1 MSVFSHTRWAAAA
14 LAVTMIATGLPAAA
28 GEADGVTRVTDQ
40 VAGGTAT
47 QVHQSTVVW
56 EGTWMPCDN
65 GVTGS
70 GMLWPDAGW
79 NRPMPTALQR
89 TPVVYSRRW
98 PQTWAGQPGAARAAA
113 PPMVFQPTDTTQLG
127 FTYHRVPQW
136 QPNPQMLPRAP
147 WPATWHSRR
156 CPGNGCM
163 SMPTYVTPVAPQMAP
178 QPTPPKPAAPAPTPA
193 TAGVHKTVANW
204 ISKRIG
210 S

>member
-14 LAVTMIATGLPAAA
+14 LAVTVIATGLPAAA

-47 QVHQSTVVW
+47 QVHQSTVIW
-56 EGTWMPCDN
+56 EGTWTACDN

-79 NRPMPTALQR
+79 NRPMPTAMQR

-127 FTYHRVPQW
+127 FIYHGVPQW
-136 QPNPQMLPRAP
+136 QPNPRMLPRAP

-163 SMPTYVTPVAPQMAP
+163 SMPTYVTPVAPQTAP
-178 QPTPPKPAAPAPTPA
+178 QATPPKPAAPTPA